1 MPSEFQG
8 IVLAAGIGSRM
19 TNLTS
24 HFSKA
29 LLPIANIPMFWYPLN
44 FLSKNYVT
52 DVILIVD
59 TKMEHDIKMIMKD
72 RVLFPNFPV
81 QMNIEVATIES
92 SKNDMG
98 TFDALREIEAKI
110 NRDVIIVSSDFISDA
125 SLEPLLKL
133 YRANEASFC
142 ALLTPYVTST
152 TTPGSK
158 IKQPKYRDFIGINI
172 DDSRLVT
179 IISEEDF
186 EDFSIDNFA
195 FNKFK
200 NISFTSK
207 YQDAHVYVIR
217 KNLLDLAVKKLDI
230 STIKG
235 DFVPMLLE
243 QQYHTLSQESIDYFI
258 NSKKNA
264 FREEIKELSLRFNDN
279 DKIDDF
285 NEKDDDDLIKCY
297 AYIANPETYH
307 FSRRCNTVSS
317 YFDINIQIIP
327 YLVHFQTPEHD
338 HKKVA
343 IQFTHSSITNSRLAE
358 SVKFFGPK
366 PEQADYKMAVVCNSV
381 IDSATEIQGNTKI
394 TSSVIMEN
402 VKIGRGVKIN
412 NSIICRNAIIGNDV
426 ELMNCIVASGF
437 EIKPGHYS
445 SMILEVEDEEMML
458 DD

>member
-1 MPSEFQG
+1 
-8 IVLAAGIGSRM
+8 
-19 TNLTS
+19 
-24 HFSKA
+24 
-29 LLPIANIPMFWYPLN
+29 
-44 FLSKNYVT
+44 
-52 DVILIVD
+52 
-59 TKMEHDIKMIMKD
+59 MEHDIKMIMKD

-110 NRDVIIVSSDFISDA
+110 NRDVIVVSSDFISDA
-125 SLEPLLKL
+125 SLEPLLKS

-142 ALLTPYVTST
+142 ALLTPYINPT
-152 TTPGSK
+152 TTPGSS

-217 KNLLDLAVKKLDI
+217 KCLLDLAIKKLDI

-243 QQYHTLSQESIDYFI
+243 QQYHNLSQESIDYFA

-264 FREEIKELSLRFNDN
+264 FREEIKELSLRFNDS
-279 DKIDDF
+279 DKIEDF

-297 AYIANPETYH
+297 AYVANPEAYH
-307 FSRRCNTVSS
+307 FSRRCNTVAS
-317 YFDINIQIIP
+317 YFDINIQVSLKINI
-327 YLVHFQTPEHD
+327 LL
-338 HKKVA
+338 
-343 IQFTHSSITNSRLAE
+343 ILNLLISRLFHILFIF
-358 SVKFFGPK
+358 KLL
-366 PEQADYKMAVVCNSV
+366 KMIIKKHLFNIV
-381 IDSATEIQGNTKI
+381 IPQ
-394 TSSVIMEN
+394 
-402 VKIGRGVKIN
+402 
-412 NSIICRNAIIGNDV
+412 
-426 ELMNCIVASGF
+426 LQ
-437 EIKPGHYS
+437 
-445 SMILEVEDEEMML
+445 ILVL
-458 DD
+458 LNQ

>member
-1 MPSEFQG
+1 MSSEFQG

-19 TNLTS
+19 TNLTT
-24 HFSKA
+24 HVSKA
-29 LLPIANIPMFWYPLN
+29 LLPIANIPMFWYPLY
-44 FLSKNYVT
+44 FLSKNFVT

-59 TKMEHDIKMIMKD
+59 TKMEHDVKMIMKD
-72 RVLFPNFPV
+72 RVLFPKFPV
-81 QMNIEVATIES
+81 EMNVQVATIES

-98 TFDALREIEAKI
+98 TFDALREIESKI

-125 SLEPLLKL
+125 SLEPLLKS

-142 ALLTPYVTST
+142 ALLTPYVNPNS
-152 TTPGSK
+152 TPGTSV
-158 IKQPKYRDFIGINI
+158 KQPKYRDFVGINLE
-172 DDSRLVT
+172 DNRLVT

-200 NISFTSK
+200 NISFTAK

-217 KNLLDLAVKKLDI
+217 KSLLDLALKKLDI
-230 STIKG
+230 STIKS

-243 QQYHTLSQESIDYFI
+243 QQYHSLSKESVDYFV

-279 DKIDDF
+279 EKNDEF
-285 NEKDDDDLIKCY
+285 NEKEDDDLIKCY
-297 AYIANPETYH
+297 AYVTNPETYH
-307 FSRRCNTVSS
+307 FSRRCNTVAS
-317 YFDINIQIIP
+317 YFDINIKIIP
-327 YLVHFQTPEHD
+327 YLTHFQTSDHD
-338 HKKVA
+338 SKKPS
-343 IQFTHSSITNSRLAE
+343 IHNNYPSITNSRLAE
-358 SVKFFGPK
+358 SVKLFEPK
-366 PEQADYKMAVVCNSV
+366 PDQKDYKMATVTNSV
-381 IDSATEIQGNTKI
+381 IDSATEIQRNTRI
-394 TSSVIMEN
+394 ISSVIMEN
-402 VKIGRGVKIN
+402 VKIGQGVKMN

-426 ELMNCIVASGF
+426 ELTNCIVASGF

-445 SMILEVEDEEMML
+445 SMVLEMEDEEMML